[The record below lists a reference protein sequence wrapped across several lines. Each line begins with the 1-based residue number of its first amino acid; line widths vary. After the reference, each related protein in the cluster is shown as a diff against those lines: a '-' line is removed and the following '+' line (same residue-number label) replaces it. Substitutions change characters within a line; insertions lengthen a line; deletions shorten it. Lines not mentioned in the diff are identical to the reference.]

1 MTHILEREIERSRRR
16 GGGGQPPAPEVHAV
30 WAARTMREV
39 DVGFGQVVGD
49 RISIVV
55 RAGLLR
61 GIYVLPLRTIIQ
73 YL

>member
-16 GGGGQPPAPEVHAV
+16 GGGGQPPAPEV